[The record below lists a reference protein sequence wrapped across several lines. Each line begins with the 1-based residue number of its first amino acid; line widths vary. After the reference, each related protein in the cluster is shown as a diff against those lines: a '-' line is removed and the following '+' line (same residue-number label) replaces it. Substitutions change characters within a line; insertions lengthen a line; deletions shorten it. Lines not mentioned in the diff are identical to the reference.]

1 MEHAAEIRE
10 PRDKGGRLVK
20 GGLREMLSKFE
31 KKPEIVRLPG
41 GREMEAKPIP
51 EIEAAAE
58 SYMKGIGRPGEEK
71 VSDFVGLNPEFA
83 AAVARAFQ
91 EMRHN
96 PKDPAV
102 RRAYDALIDE
112 TMAQYRA
119 LKDTGIDF
127 RFLRE
132 GQADPYAK
140 SPALGYEDIAK
151 KGRLFVFPTE
161 QGFGST
167 GGLIADNP
175 LLKRVGPVGDL
186 PNAMANDAFRVVH
199 DAYGHFGPGNPFFRA
214 PGEERAYQL
223 HSRMYSPEALP
234 AMTSETRGQNSWVN
248 YGPNAAENRAASGAE
263 TVYADQ
269 KIGRLPDWTMGSAD
283 DPEVVKQAL
292 KYLNERNGFD
302 KGGSAVK
309 KTLKS
314 AMANKSLQA
323 ALEERAARYVADPA
337 ERAANLAQWQS
348 NTPASVTE
356 PRWYHGSLYEV
367 PQFTSERP
375 AFVTQNPEF
384 ANTFA
389 SFPKNQSLAGQTLE
403 AQLSG
408 EAVPQPN
415 IMPMHVRANNPFDY
429 SNKKHMNALVEHL
442 GPDLI
447 SDPYLRSVMPEVARG
462 HWENIESDAIQK
474 AIKSLG
480 HDAFYVMEE
489 GNKNLAVYNPER
501 QLKSATGNLGTFD
514 PKNPRLDEN
523 RGGSVVD
530 RALVLT
536 SKKPKR

>member
-1 MEHAAEIRE
+1 MSGQARPNEPNLDWDIFKNAMEHAAEIRE

-83 AAVARAFQ
+83 ASVARAFQ

-132 GQADPYAK
+132 GQADPYAR

-248 YGPNAAENRAASGAE
+248 YGPHGKKNRASPPD
-263 TVYADQ
+263 TTYADQ
-269 KIGRLPDWTMGSAD
+269 KVGLW
-283 DPEVVKQAL
+283 PEKYQELYHNEEKQD
-292 KYLNERNGFD
+292 G
-302 KGGSAVK
+302 
-309 KTLKS
+309 
-314 AMANKSLQA
+314 
-323 ALEERAARYVADPA
+323 
-337 ERAANLAQWQS
+337 
-348 NTPASVTE
+348 
-356 PRWYHGSLYEV
+356 
-367 PQFTSERP
+367 
-375 AFVTQNPEF
+375 
-384 ANTFA
+384 
-389 SFPKNQSLAGQTLE
+389 
-403 AQLSG
+403 
-408 EAVPQPN
+408 
-415 IMPMHVRANNPFDY
+415 
-429 SNKKHMNALVEHL
+429 
-442 GPDLI
+442 
-447 SDPYLRSVMPEVARG
+447 
-462 HWENIESDAIQK
+462 
-474 AIKSLG
+474 
-480 HDAFYVMEE
+480 
-489 GNKNLAVYNPER
+489 
-501 QLKSATGNLGTFD
+501 
-514 PKNPRLDEN
+514 
-523 RGGSVVD
+523 
-530 RALVLT
+530 
-536 SKKPKR
+536 